1 MEGLRQNAKVAAILS
16 FIGGTIILLLFII
29 TSNYDLAFFG
39 IFYIYIVVLINSI
52 IWLLLLIKIVKDKS
66 NRKYWTKTLLMSLI
80 NIPIMLIYILIGGFM
95 SSIMRVTFANS
106 KPNLITNIQVV
117 GKNNLNI
124 DLLEPNES
132 ETLWIPINDDIS
144 INIKYKYKDSII
156 TETVIQYIDRGKIMK
171 YNIGQKRE
179 TRLIIK

>member
-1 MEGLRQNAKVAAILS
+1 MEDLKFRTDAVTQLTFTFGTLILTI
-16 FIGGTIILLLFII
+16 FIV
-29 TSNYDLAFFG
+29 TSNYDLALLA
-39 IFYIYIVVLINSI
+39 YIYFFLTIVLNLSI
-52 IWLLLLIKIVKDKS
+52 WISLLIRIVKDKS
-66 NRKYWTKTLLMSLI
+66 NRRYWTKTILLSLI
-80 NIPIMLIYILIGGFM
+80 NIPTIGIYLLIVGYFTN
-95 SSIMRVTFANS
+95 IMRVNFTNTKS
-106 KPNLITNIQVV
+106 ELIREVQII
-117 GKNNLNI
+117 GKESIKI
-124 DLLEPNES
+124 DVLRPNES